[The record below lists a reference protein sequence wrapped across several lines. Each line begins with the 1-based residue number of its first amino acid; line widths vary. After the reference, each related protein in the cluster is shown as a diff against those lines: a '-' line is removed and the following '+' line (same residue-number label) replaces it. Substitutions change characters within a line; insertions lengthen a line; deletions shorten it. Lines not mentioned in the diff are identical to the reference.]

1 MGDLPRPQIIEPE
14 RPTATCTE
22 PFYARDYV
30 VSSGRGL
37 ADVLVYIKSGLEEY
51 QFPRGTR
58 RISLREHDCF
68 LEPYLLGAQVGD
80 WIEIENEKNR
90 HPFLMTFASG
100 TASQGWAREA
110 DGRAQTRLEAILARP
125 DVFTKIICEVHPWSW
140 GYLGV
145 VEHPFFA
152 VTGPDGTFKLPGGLS
167 PGTYTIAAH
176 HPKAGETTQTIDAI
190 ASGKYDLLLHLRAP
204 AEPPNVPLLT
214 GPAAGATGDS
224 LHGSTVHPRPAPGPM
239 RAEPWI
245 APPPI
250 TPVDHGFTGATIRG
264 KVFLSGPAPPERVI
278 KRPLNEAFCGPP
290 GNEPFTT
297 RHYVAGPNGELADAF
312 VHIKTGLAGR
322 FPPPENPV
330 LVEQTRCEFHPYIF
344 GSQAGQKILIRNTDP
359 ILHSLRIT
367 STQPGIENISKAL
380 PQNSPAVEL
389 TIPAPELFLRI
400 RCEVHP
406 WMFAYACVTDHPF
419 FAITGRDG
427 TFAIT
432 NVPPGSYTV
441 EVIHRRAGS
450 WTEPVEIRAGET
462 RMLTFF
468 LEAK

>member
-1 MGDLPRPQIIEPE
+1 
-14 RPTATCTE
+14 
-22 PFYARDYV
+22 
-30 VSSGRGL
+30 
-37 ADVLVYIKSGLEEY
+37 
-51 QFPRGTR
+51 
-58 RISLREHDCF
+58 
-68 LEPYLLGAQVGD
+68 
-80 WIEIENEKNR
+80 
-90 HPFLMTFASG
+90 
-100 TASQGWAREA
+100 
-110 DGRAQTRLEAILARP
+110 
-125 DVFTKIICEVHPWSW
+125 
-140 GYLGV
+140 
-145 VEHPFFA
+145 
-152 VTGPDGTFKLPGGLS
+152 
-167 PGTYTIAAH
+167 
-176 HPKAGETTQTIDAI
+176 
-190 ASGKYDLLLHLRAP
+190 
-204 AEPPNVPLLT
+204 
-214 GPAAGATGDS
+214 
-224 LHGSTVHPRPAPGPM
+224 
-239 RAEPWI
+239 
-245 APPPI
+245 
-250 TPVDHGFTGATIRG
+250 
-264 KVFLSGPAPPERVI
+264 
-278 KRPLNEAFCGPP
+278 
-290 GNEPFTT
+290 
-297 RHYVAGPNGELADAF
+297 
-312 VHIKTGLAGR
+312 
-322 FPPPENPV
+322 V